1 MEKQWVNISEV
12 LFFQEGPGVRNTQY
26 TTKGVKLLNV
36 ANLVDGKID
45 LSTSDRYIGEEDAYG
60 KYKHFLCEA
69 GDFVVASSGIKVEY
83 IDKKMGFIDESMLP
97 LCMNTST
104 IRFKVLNQKQLNI
117 RYFMYYLKSR
127 HFKEQLARY
136 ITGSAQLNYGPSHLN
151 KMIMPLIPICEQ
163 IELINRLDKIQSMID
178 MRQRQLEKL
187 DDLVKA
193 RFVELFGNFVYEH
206 GRWST
211 CEIGDVADT
220 IDPQP
225 SHRTPP
231 VSSDGVPYIG
241 IAECNYKTLQIDFA
255 NARKVG
261 RDVLQ
266 EHLNRYTLNKGDFII
281 GKIGTIGKPFF
292 LPDKQTYTLSAN
304 TVLIKPNKQ
313 KVEPQFLFAVFQ
325 SEYMERIIDAEK
337 KSTSQ
342 PAFGIQKVRKIN
354 IPMPPMELQKQFAAF
369 VEQTDK
375 SKVAIQKALDEA
387 QLLFDSLIQKYF
399 E

>member
-1 MEKQWVNISEV
+1 MTIRICGDVGMEYKLEELFDLQMGKTPSRNNSDYWNTKDNKWISI
-12 LFFQEGPGVRNTQY
+12 
-26 TTKGVKLLNV
+26 
-36 ANLVDGKID
+36 AD
-45 LSTSDRYIGEEDAYG
+45 LSKCGKYIGETKEYISDDAVENSGISKIPANTVVMSFKLSIGKTAITAEDMYSNEAIMSFHDKHIVNLTPEYVYYLLLAHDWTDGTNKAVMG
-60 KYKHFLCEA
+60 KTLNKATLSKVKVNIHSSEEQAEIVACLNS
-69 GDFVVASSGIKVEY
+69 VASVI
-83 IDKKMGFIDESMLP
+83 
-97 LCMNTST
+97 
-104 IRFKVLNQKQLNI
+104 
-117 RYFMYYLKSR
+117 
-127 HFKEQLARY
+127 
-136 ITGSAQLNYGPSHLN
+136 SA
-151 KMIMPLIPICEQ
+151 
-163 IELINRLDKIQSMID
+163 
-178 MRQRQLEKL
+178 RQRQLEKL

-193 RFVELFGNFVYEH
+193 RFIELFGNFVYER

-342 PAFGIQKVRKIN
+342 PAFGIQKVRKID
-354 IPMPPMELQKQFAAF
+354 IPMPPMELQKRFAAF

-387 QLLFDSLIQKYF
+387 QLLFGSLMQKYF
-399 E
+399 G